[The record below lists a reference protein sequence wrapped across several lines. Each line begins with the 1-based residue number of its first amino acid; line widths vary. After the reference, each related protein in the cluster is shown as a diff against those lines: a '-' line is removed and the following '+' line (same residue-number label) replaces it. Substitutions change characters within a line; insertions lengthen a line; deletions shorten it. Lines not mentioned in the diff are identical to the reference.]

1 MPICENG
8 FLEIPTDNG
17 SKRIG
22 ITRIHIEEDAGKL
35 IHDPLRGHTL
45 VDYNRCGVPLIEIVT
60 EPDLRSAKEAKCLLE
75 TIKSILEYLE
85 ISDCKMQEG
94 SLRCDVNVSVRPLGQ
109 RELGVRT
116 EMKNINSFSAAVRA
130 IESERKRQTELLDA
144 GKRVKRATRKWDD
157 TKNQSYDMRS
167 KEEAHDYR
175 YFPEPD
181 LAPIVIDSDW
191 ISHIKKGLPELPD
204 ARKQNYIS
212 KYGLSAADAAQLV
225 LSKKI
230 SDFFEDTVRIGASP
244 KLAANWLL
252 GDIPRLLH
260 KKETENIPFC
270 AEYLA
275 KTIQMIEKGELS
287 SSAAK
292 AVIEEMF
299 NHPRDPETI
308 AKEKGLL
315 QVNDESAVKA
325 FVEKVIAENPK
336 AVQEIKAGKDK
347 AMGFLIGQVMRL
359 SKGSANPQLISKLLI
374 ALLIEI

>member
-1 MPICENG
+1 M
-8 FLEIPTDNG
+8 
-17 SKRIG
+17 
-22 ITRIHIEEDAGKL
+22 
-35 IHDPLRGHTL
+35 
-45 VDYNRCGVPLIEIVT
+45 
-60 EPDLRSAKEAKCLLE
+60 
-75 TIKSILEYLE
+75 
-85 ISDCKMQEG
+85 
-94 SLRCDVNVSVRPLGQ
+94 
-109 RELGVRT
+109 
-116 EMKNINSFSAAVRA
+116 
-130 IESERKRQTELLDA
+130 
-144 GKRVKRATRKWDD
+144 
-157 TKNQSYDMRS
+157 
-167 KEEAHDYR
+167 
-175 YFPEPD
+175 
-181 LAPIVIDSDW
+181 
-191 ISHIKKGLPELPD
+191 
-204 ARKQNYIS
+204 
-212 KYGLSAADAAQLV
+212 SAADAAQLV